1 MTKASKAIIAVTATL
16 FLVIAVALMII
27 ATFDWNRLKPTI
39 NQKVSTELNRPFAIR
54 GDLGVVWERQ
64 KEENGWRSWI
74 PWPHVHADDIL
85 LGNPPDIPEVA
96 MVHLPRVEA
105 TLAPLALL
113 TKTVY
118 LPWIKLQKPDARL
131 IRLSEKSNNWT
142 FNLASSENNDP
153 NAQPSGWSFRLD
165 NILFDQGRIAI
176 DDKVTQA
183 DVEIFVDP
191 LGKPLPFNEVTGD
204 SKDKSRAADYIFGLK
219 AQGRY
224 NGQPLTGTGKM
235 GGMLALRSDDTPF
248 PVQADF
254 RSGNT
259 RVAFVGTIN
268 DPMKMG
274 GVDLRLKFAGDTL
287 GDLYALTGVL
297 LPDTPPFETDGHL
310 VAKIDTEKSAVFD
323 YRDFNG
329 RIGESDIHGSLTYTA
344 RKPRPKLDGSLE
356 SRQLRLADLGPLIGV
371 DSGKP
376 AEQKKGEKRIQP
388 AGKVLPY
395 DRFET
400 DKWNTM
406 DADVR
411 FKGQRIERGSTLPI
425 SDLSTHIIL
434 QNAELKL
441 QPLTFGLAGGTISS
455 NIRLEGD
462 KKPMQGRAEIQARR
476 LKLKQLM
483 PNIAL
488 MQKTLGEM
496 SGDADIRGTGN
507 SVAALLGTSNGNLK
521 LLMNDGVIS
530 RNLMEI
536 AGLNVGNYVI
546 GKIFGDDE
554 VRVNC
559 AAANLD
565 VVNGVARAQIFAFDT
580 ENALINVTGT
590 ASFASEQLDL
600 TIDPESKGV
609 RIVTLRSPLYV
620 RGTFKNPQAGVKA
633 GPLIARGAVAAALA
647 TLVTPAA
654 AALVALISPSEGEAN
669 QCQNDSGADEKVRPV
684 RVRRRMSTRCRI
696 RERCRTGGSNDQ
708 TRSPDKAFRRIRDKP
723 GGESLPGYKGERGR
737 ASGPTHYSD

>member
-1 MTKASKAIIAVTATL
+1 MTKTAKIITWSGGV
-16 FLVIAVALMII
+16 FLLLIVVLIVVI

-64 KEENGWRSWI
+64 KGETGWRSWI
-74 PWPHVHADDIL
+74 PWPHVHADDVM
-85 LGNPPDIPEVA
+85 LGNPPDIPEIT

-131 IRLSEKSNNWT
+131 IRLSEKTNNWT
-142 FNLASSENNDP
+142 FDLAKSKDKEAAAKPSS
-153 NAQPSGWSFRLD
+153 WSFRLD
-165 NILFDQGRIAI
+165 NILFDRGRVAI
-176 DDKVTQA
+176 DDAVSKA
-183 DVEIFVDP
+183 NLEIFVDP
-191 LGKPLPFNEVTGD
+191 LGKALPFSEVTGTKGKEEK
-204 SKDKSRAADYIFGLK
+204 SKVGDYVFGLK
-219 AQGRY
+219 AEGRY
-224 NGQPLTGTGKM
+224 NNQPLKGSGKI
-235 GGMLALRSDDTPF
+235 GGMLALRGEGTPF

-259 RVAFVGTIN
+259 RVAFVGTVS

-274 GVDLRLKFAGDTL
+274 GVDLRLKFSGDSL
-287 GDLYALTGVL
+287 GELYELTGVL

-310 VAKIDTEKSAVFD
+310 VAKIDPEKSSVYD

-329 RIGESDIHGSLTYTA
+329 RIGDSDIHGSLTYSTG
-344 RKPRPKLDGSLE
+344 KPRPKLEGDME

-371 DSGKP
+371 DSGKGTK
-376 AEQKKGEKRIQP
+376 AQKVRKQAP
-388 AGKVLPY
+388 PSGKVLPN

-400 DKWNTM
+400 DKWDVM

-411 FKGQRIERGSTLPI
+411 FKGRRIEHGSSLPL

-434 QNAELKL
+434 KNADLQLK
-441 QPLTFGLAGGTISS
+441 PLKFGMAGGTISA
-455 NIRLEGD
+455 NIKLEGD
-462 KKPMQGRAEIQARR
+462 KKPMHGQAEIQARR

-483 PNIAL
+483 PDVEL

-496 SGDADIRGTGN
+496 NGDATIRGVGN
-507 SVAALLGTSNGNLK
+507 SVAALLGNGNGNLK
-521 LLMNDGVIS
+521 LLMNDGLVS

-536 AGLNVGNYVI
+536 LGLNVGNFLV
-546 GKIFGDDE
+546 GQIFGDDE

-559 AAANLD
+559 AAANIDL
-565 VVNGVARAQIFAFDT
+565 VNGVARPQIFAFDT
-580 ENALINVTGT
+580 ENAVINITGT
-590 ASFASEQLDL
+590 ASMASEQLDL
-600 TIDPESKGV
+600 TINPESKGI

-620 RGTFKNPQAGVKA
+620 RGSFKDPDAGVKA

-654 AALVALISPSEGEAN
+654 ALLALISPSEGQAN
-669 QCQNDSGADEKVRPV
+669 QCQVILSQMK
-684 RVRRRMSTRCRI
+684 
-696 RERCRTGGSNDQ
+696 
-708 TRSPDKAFRRIRDKP
+708 K
-723 GGESLPGYKGERGR
+723 
-737 ASGPTHYSD
+737 

>member
-1 MTKASKAIIAVTATL
+1 MTKTAKIITWSGGV
-16 FLVIAVALMII
+16 FLLLIVVLIVVI

-64 KEENGWRSWI
+64 KDETGWRSWI
-74 PWPHVHADDIL
+74 PWPHVHADDVM
-85 LGNPPDIPEVA
+85 LGNPPDIPEIT

-131 IRLSEKSNNWT
+131 IRLSEKTNNWT
-142 FNLASSENNDP
+142 FDFAENKDKEAAAKPSS
-153 NAQPSGWSFRLD
+153 WSFRLD
-165 NILFDQGRIAI
+165 NIIFDRGRIAI
-176 DDKVTQA
+176 DDAVSKA
-183 DVEIFVDP
+183 NLEIFVDP
-191 LGKPLPFNEVTGD
+191 LGKALPFSEVTGTKGKD
-204 SKDKSRAADYIFGLK
+204 GKDKPGDYVFGLK
-219 AQGRY
+219 AEGRY
-224 NGQPLTGTGKM
+224 NEQPLKGSGKI
-235 GGMLALRSDDTPF
+235 GGMLALRGEGTPF

-259 RVAFVGTIN
+259 RVAFVGTVS

-274 GVDLRLKFAGDTL
+274 GVDLRLKFSGDSL
-287 GDLYALTGVL
+287 GELYELTGVL

-310 VAKIDTEKSAVFD
+310 VAKIDPEKSSVYD

-329 RIGESDIHGSLTYTA
+329 RIGDSDIHGSLTYTTG
-344 RKPRPKLDGSLE
+344 KPRPKLEGDME

-371 DSGKP
+371 DSGKGTK
-376 AEQKKGEKRIQP
+376 AQKVRKQAP
-388 AGKVLPY
+388 PSGKVLPN

-400 DKWNTM
+400 DKWDVM

-411 FKGQRIERGSTLPI
+411 FKGRRIEHGSSLPL

-434 QNAELKL
+434 KNADLQLK
-441 QPLTFGLAGGTISS
+441 PLKFGMAGGTISA
-455 NIRLEGD
+455 NIKLEGD
-462 KKPMQGRAEIQARR
+462 KKPMHGQAEIQARR

-483 PNIAL
+483 PDVEL

-496 SGDADIRGTGN
+496 NGDASIRGVGN
-507 SVAALLGTSNGNLK
+507 SVAALLGNGNGNLK
-521 LLMNDGVIS
+521 LLMNDGLVS

-536 AGLNVGNYVI
+536 LGLNVGNYLI
-546 GKIFGDDE
+546 GQIFGDDE

-559 AAANLD
+559 AAANIDL
-565 VVNGVARAQIFAFDT
+565 VNGVARPKIFAFDT
-580 ENALINVTGT
+580 ENAVINITGT
-590 ASFASEQLDL
+590 ASMASEQLDL
-600 TIDPESKGV
+600 TINPESKGI

-620 RGTFKNPQAGVKA
+620 RGSFKDPQAGVKP

-654 AALVALISPSEGEAN
+654 ALLALISPSEGQAN
-669 QCQNDSGADEKVRPV
+669 QCQVILSQMK
-684 RVRRRMSTRCRI
+684 
-696 RERCRTGGSNDQ
+696 
-708 TRSPDKAFRRIRDKP
+708 K
-723 GGESLPGYKGERGR
+723 
-737 ASGPTHYSD
+737 

>member
-1 MTKASKAIIAVTATL
+1 MTKTSKAIIAVTGTL
-16 FLVIAVALMII
+16 VLLIVVAIIII

-64 KEENGWRSWI
+64 KEETGWRSWI
-74 PWPHVHADDIL
+74 PWPHIHADDIV
-85 LGNPPDIPEVA
+85 LGNPPEIPDVT

-131 IRLSEKSNNWT
+131 IRLSEKNNNWT
-142 FNLASSENNDP
+142 FKLASAENTDP

-176 DDKVTQA
+176 NDKVSKA
-183 DVEIFVDP
+183 DIEILVDP

-204 SKDKSRAADYIFGLK
+204 SKDKTRVADYIFGLK

-224 NGQPLTGTGKM
+224 NGQPLTGTGKI
-235 GGMLALRSDDTPF
+235 GGMLALRSEDTPF

-259 RVAFVGTIN
+259 RVAFVGKVN

-274 GVDLRLKFAGDTL
+274 GVDLQLKFAGDTL
-287 GDLYALTGVL
+287 GDLYELTGVL

-310 VAKIDTEKSAVFD
+310 VAKIDSEKSSVYD

-329 RIGESDIHGSLTYTA
+329 RIGESDIHGSLTYTTG
-344 RKPRPKLDGSLE
+344 KPRPKLEGDLE

-371 DSGKP
+371 DSGKGGDKAKQ
-376 AEQKKGEKRIQP
+376 AEQKKGEKNIQP

-411 FKGQRIERGSTLPI
+411 FKGKRIEHGSTLPI
-425 SDLSTHIIL
+425 SDLTTHIIL
-434 QNAELKL
+434 QNADLKL
-441 QPLTFGLAGGTISS
+441 QPLKFGLAGGTISS

-483 PNIAL
+483 PNVEL

-496 SGDADIRGTGN
+496 NGDADFRGTGN

-521 LLMNDGVIS
+521 LLMNDGLIS

-565 VVNGVARAQIFAFDT
+565 LVNGVARPQIFAFDT
-580 ENALINVTGT
+580 ENALVNVTGT

-600 TIDPESKGV
+600 TINPESKGV

-620 RGTFKNPQAGVKA
+620 RGTFKNPQAGVKP

-654 AALVALISPSEGEAN
+654 ALLALISPSEGEAN
-669 QCQNDSGADEKVRPV
+669 QC
-684 RVRRRMSTRCRI
+684 
-696 RERCRTGGSNDQ
+696 
-708 TRSPDKAFRRIRDKP
+708 
-723 GGESLPGYKGERGR
+723 R
-737 ASGPTHYSD
+737 AILAQMKK

>member
-1 MTKASKAIIAVTATL
+1 MTKTSKAIIAVTGTL
-16 FLVIAVALMII
+16 VLLIVVAIIII

-64 KEENGWRSWI
+64 KEETGWRSWI
-74 PWPHVHADDIL
+74 PWPHIHADDIV
-85 LGNPPDIPEVA
+85 LGNPPEIPDVT

-131 IRLSEKSNNWT
+131 IRLSEKNNNWT
-142 FNLASSENNDP
+142 FKLASAENNDP

-165 NILFDQGRIAI
+165 NILFDQGRIAVN
-176 DDKVTQA
+176 DKVSKA
-183 DVEIFVDP
+183 DIEILVDP

-204 SKDKSRAADYIFGLK
+204 SKDKTRVADYVFGLK
-219 AQGRY
+219 AQGHY
-224 NGQPLTGTGKM
+224 NGQPLTGTGKI
-235 GGMLALRSDDTPF
+235 GGMLALRSEDTPF

-259 RVAFVGTIN
+259 RVAFVGKVN

-274 GVDLRLKFAGDTL
+274 GVDLQLKFAGETL
-287 GDLYALTGVL
+287 GDLYELTGVL

-310 VAKIDTEKSAVFD
+310 VAKIDSEKSSVYD
-323 YRDFNG
+323 YRNFNG
-329 RIGESDIHGSLTYTA
+329 RIGESDIHGSLTYTTG
-344 RKPRPKLDGSLE
+344 KPRPKLEGDLE

-371 DSGKP
+371 DSGKGGDKAKQ
-376 AEQKKGEKRIQP
+376 AEQKKGEKNIQP

-411 FKGQRIERGSTLPI
+411 FKGKRIEHGSTLPI
-425 SDLSTHIIL
+425 SDLTTHIIL
-434 QNAELKL
+434 QNADLKL
-441 QPLTFGLAGGTISS
+441 QPLKFGLAGGTISS

-483 PNIAL
+483 PNVEL

-496 SGDADIRGTGN
+496 NGDADFRGTGN

-521 LLMNDGVIS
+521 LLMNDGLIS

-565 VVNGVARAQIFAFDT
+565 LVNGVARPQIFAFDT
-580 ENALINVTGT
+580 ENALVNVTGT

-600 TIDPESKGV
+600 TINPESKGV

-620 RGTFKNPQAGVKA
+620 RGTFKNPQAGVKP

-654 AALVALISPSEGEAN
+654 ALLALISPSEGEAN
-669 QCQNDSGADEKVRPV
+669 QC
-684 RVRRRMSTRCRI
+684 
-696 RERCRTGGSNDQ
+696 
-708 TRSPDKAFRRIRDKP
+708 
-723 GGESLPGYKGERGR
+723 R
-737 ASGPTHYSD
+737 AILAQMKK

>member
-1 MTKASKAIIAVTATL
+1 MTKASKAIIAVTGTL
-16 FLVIAVALMII
+16 VLLIVVAIIII

-64 KEENGWRSWI
+64 KEETGWRSWI
-74 PWPHVHADDIL
+74 PWPHIHADDII
-85 LGNPPDIPEVA
+85 LGNPPEIPEVT

-131 IRLSEKSNNWT
+131 IRLSEKNNNWT
-142 FNLASSENNDP
+142 FNLASAENNDP

-176 DDKVTQA
+176 DDKVSKA
-183 DVEIFVDP
+183 DIEILVDP

-204 SKDKSRAADYIFGLK
+204 SKDKTRVADYVFGLK

-224 NGQPLTGTGKM
+224 NGQPLTGTGKI
-235 GGMLALRSDDTPF
+235 GGMLALRSESTPF

-259 RVAFVGTIN
+259 RVAFVGKVN

-274 GVDLRLKFAGDTL
+274 GVDLQLKFAGDTL
-287 GDLYALTGVL
+287 GDLYELTGVL

-310 VAKIDTEKSAVFD
+310 VAKIDSEKSSVYD

-329 RIGESDIHGSLTYTA
+329 RIGDSDIHGSLTYTTG
-344 RKPRPKLDGSLE
+344 KPRPKLEGNLE

-371 DSGKP
+371 DSGKGGEKAKQ
-376 AEQKKGEKRIQP
+376 AEQKKGEKNIQP

-400 DKWNTM
+400 DKWDTM

-411 FKGQRIERGSTLPI
+411 FKGKRIEHGSTLPI
-425 SDLSTHIIL
+425 SDLTTHIIL
-434 QNAELKL
+434 QNADLKL
-441 QPLTFGLAGGTISS
+441 QPLKFGLAGGTISS
-455 NIRLEGD
+455 NVRLEGD

-483 PNIAL
+483 PNVEL

-496 SGDADIRGTGN
+496 NGDADIRGTGN

-521 LLMNDGVIS
+521 LLMNDGLIS

-546 GKIFGDDE
+546 GTIFGDDE

-565 VVNGVARAQIFAFDT
+565 LVNGVARPQIFAFDT
-580 ENALINVTGT
+580 ENALVNVTGT

-600 TIDPESKGV
+600 TINPESKGV

-620 RGTFKNPQAGVKA
+620 RGTFKNPQAGVKP

-654 AALVALISPSEGEAN
+654 ALLALISPSEGEAN
-669 QCQNDSGADEKVRPV
+669 QC
-684 RVRRRMSTRCRI
+684 
-696 RERCRTGGSNDQ
+696 RTILAQ
-708 TRSPDKAFRRIRDKP
+708 MKK
-723 GGESLPGYKGERGR
+723 
-737 ASGPTHYSD
+737 

>member
-1 MTKASKAIIAVTATL
+1 MTKTRKTIFAVTGTLLLLIVVAII
-16 FLVIAVALMII
+16 II

-39 NQKVSTELNRPFAIR
+39 NEKVSTELNRPFAIR

-64 KEENGWRSWI
+64 KEETGWRSWV
-74 PWPHVHADDIL
+74 PWPHVHADDII
-85 LGNPPDIPEVA
+85 LGNPPDIPEVT

-131 IRLSEKSNNWT
+131 IRLSEKNNNWT
-142 FNLASSENNDP
+142 FNFASDQNKDP

-165 NILFDQGRIAI
+165 NILFDQGKVTV
-176 DDKVTQA
+176 DDKVSKA
-183 DVEIFVDP
+183 DIEILIDP
-191 LGKPLPFNEVTGD
+191 LGKPVPFNEITGD
-204 SKDKSRAADYIFGLK
+204 SKDKAKVADYVFGLK

-224 NGQPLTGTGKM
+224 NGQPLTGTGKI
-235 GGMLALRSDDTPF
+235 GGMLALRSEGTPF

-259 RVAFVGTIN
+259 RVAFVGKVN

-274 GVDLRLKFAGDTL
+274 GVDLQLKFAGDSL
-287 GDLYALTGVL
+287 GELYDLTGVL

-310 VAKIDTEKSAVFD
+310 VAKIDTEKSSVFD

-329 RIGESDIHGSLTYTA
+329 RIGDSDIHGSLTYTTG
-344 RKPRPKLDGSLE
+344 KPRPKLEGDLE

-371 DSGKP
+371 DSGKVAEKSKQ
-376 AEQKKGEKRIQP
+376 AEQKKGEKTVQP

-400 DKWNTM
+400 DKWNVM

-411 FKGQRIERGSTLPI
+411 FKGKRIEHGSTLPI
-425 SDLSTHIIL
+425 SDLSAHVIL
-434 QNAELKL
+434 QNADLKL
-441 QPLTFGLAGGTISS
+441 SPLKFGLAGGTISS

-462 KKPMQGRAEIQARR
+462 KKPMQGRAEVQARR
-476 LKLKQLM
+476 LKLKELM
-483 PNIAL
+483 PNVEL

-496 SGDADIRGTGN
+496 NGDADFRGTGN

-521 LLMNDGVIS
+521 LLMNDGLIS

-536 AGLNVGNYVI
+536 VGLNVGNYLV
-546 GKIFGDDE
+546 GQLFGDDE

-565 VVNGVARAQIFAFDT
+565 LVNGVARPQIFAFDT

-600 TIDPESKGV
+600 TIDPESKGI

-620 RGTFKNPQAGVKA
+620 RGTFKNPQAGVKV

-654 AALVALISPSEGEAN
+654 ALLALVSPSEGNEN
-669 QCQNDSGADEKVRPV
+669 QC
-684 RVRRRMSTRCRI
+684 
-696 RERCRTGGSNDQ
+696 RTILSEM
-708 TRSPDKAFRRIRDKP
+708 KK
-723 GGESLPGYKGERGR
+723 
-737 ASGPTHYSD
+737 

>member
-1 MTKASKAIIAVTATL
+1 
-16 FLVIAVALMII
+16 
-27 ATFDWNRLKPTI
+27 
-39 NQKVSTELNRPFAIR
+39 
-54 GDLGVVWERQ
+54 
-64 KEENGWRSWI
+64 
-74 PWPHVHADDIL
+74 
-85 LGNPPDIPEVA
+85 

-131 IRLSEKSNNWT
+131 IRLSEKNNNWT
-142 FNLASSENNDP
+142 FKLASAENNDP

-165 NILFDQGRIAI
+165 NILFDQGRIAVN
-176 DDKVTQA
+176 DKVSKA
-183 DVEIFVDP
+183 DIEILVDP
-191 LGKPLPFNEVTGD
+191 LGKPLPFNEVTGN
-204 SKDKSRAADYIFGLK
+204 SKDKTRVADYVFGLK

-224 NGQPLTGTGKM
+224 NGQPLTGTGKI
-235 GGMLALRSDDTPF
+235 GVMLALRSEDTPF

-259 RVAFVGTIN
+259 RVAFVGKVN

-274 GVDLRLKFAGDTL
+274 GVDLQLKFAGDTL
-287 GDLYALTGVL
+287 GDLYELTGVL

-310 VAKIDTEKSAVFD
+310 VAKIDSEKSSVYD

-329 RIGESDIHGSLTYTA
+329 RIGESDIHGSLTYTTG
-344 RKPRPKLDGSLE
+344 KPRPKLEGDLE

-371 DSGKP
+371 DSGKGGDKAKQ
-376 AEQKKGEKRIQP
+376 AEQKKGEKNIQP

-400 DKWNTM
+400 DKWNMM

-411 FKGQRIERGSTLPI
+411 FKGKRIEHGSTLPI
-425 SDLSTHIIL
+425 SDLTTHIIL
-434 QNAELKL
+434 QNADLKL
-441 QPLTFGLAGGTISS
+441 QPLKFGLAGGTISS

-483 PNIAL
+483 PNVEL

-496 SGDADIRGTGN
+496 NGDADFRGTGN

-521 LLMNDGVIS
+521 LLMNDGLIS

-565 VVNGVARAQIFAFDT
+565 LVNGVARPQIFAFDT
-580 ENALINVTGT
+580 ENALVNVTGT

-600 TIDPESKGV
+600 TINPESKGV

-620 RGTFKNPQAGVKA
+620 RGTFKNPQAGVKP

-654 AALVALISPSEGEAN
+654 ALLALISPSEGEAN
-669 QCQNDSGADEKVRPV
+669 QC
-684 RVRRRMSTRCRI
+684 
-696 RERCRTGGSNDQ
+696 
-708 TRSPDKAFRRIRDKP
+708 
-723 GGESLPGYKGERGR
+723 R
-737 ASGPTHYSD
+737 AILAQMKK